1 MVDSIQ
7 SSQMAKFRILPGQA
21 QGPAQSTGASQS
33 DGGTKAVDKV
43 TLHSS
48 SLGTLVAELTDK
60 GPPFDLEKVS
70 RIKQAISDNSYPVD
84 RDKLADHLVQDF
96 RAMSGA

>member
-1 MVDSIQ
+1 MVDSVH
-7 SSQMAKFRILPGQA
+7 SSQMHKLRILPGQA
-21 QGPAQSTGASQS
+21 QGPAQSTGAGQA

-48 SLGTLVAELTDK
+48 SLGTLVADLKEK

-70 RIKQAISDNSYPVD
+70 RIKQAIAENSYPVD
-84 RDKLADHLVQDF
+84 RDRLADHLVQDF
-96 RAMSGA
+96 RAMNGA